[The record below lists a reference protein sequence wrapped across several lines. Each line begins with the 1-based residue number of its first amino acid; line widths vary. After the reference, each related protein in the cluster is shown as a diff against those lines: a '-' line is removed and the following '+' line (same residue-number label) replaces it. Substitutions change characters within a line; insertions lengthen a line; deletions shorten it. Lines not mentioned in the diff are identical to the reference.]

1 MSADVGGNVEAA
13 GQIVESDWT
22 DTHKEDTLEV
32 WLEYL
37 ECTAIKTATM
47 CHIVVGILAQ
57 LIEYRIGKVV
67 VFVNDKV
74 EMIATFLGFLG
85 KNVDLIL
92 GSGGC

>member
-1 MSADVGGNVEAA
+1 
-13 GQIVESDWT
+13 
-22 DTHKEDTLEV
+22 
-32 WLEYL
+32 
-37 ECTAIKTATM
+37 M

-57 LIEYRIGKVV
+57 LIEYRIGQVV

>member
-1 MSADVGGNVEAA
+1 MHCDKNRYYVS
-13 GQIVESDWT
+13 
-22 DTHKEDTLEV
+22 
-32 WLEYL
+32 
-37 ECTAIKTATM
+37 

>member
-1 MSADVGGNVEAA
+1 
-13 GQIVESDWT
+13 
-22 DTHKEDTLEV
+22 
-32 WLEYL
+32 
-37 ECTAIKTATM
+37 M

-85 KNVDLIL
+85 KNVDFIL

>member
-1 MSADVGGNVEAA
+1 
-13 GQIVESDWT
+13 
-22 DTHKEDTLEV
+22 
-32 WLEYL
+32 
-37 ECTAIKTATM
+37 M

-74 EMIATFLGFLG
+74 EMIATFLG